1 LTAVG
6 DWTSVTTNGT
16 AQSRTHGPTHE
27 LLTAGGQNV
36 ATDVKGNITTLPANL
51 RPTGATTAMNLTWDS
66 DNKLRSADI
75 DANGTADVNFQYDA
89 LGRRVARSGTG
100 GSVVYVQM
108 DQQTIADYPVGG
120 AATTPTFRYV
130 YASYIDEPVV
140 RKTAGT
146 GGTLVYF
153 HRNHQYS
160 ITAVTTSA
168 GAIAERYAY
177 SAYGQP
183 TILDGSGSVLSSSAT
198 NNRYTYTG
206 REWDATLGLYH
217 FRARWM
223 SGIAG
228 RFMGRDPIG
237 YVQNN
242 FEPYSL
248 GGARPMIWIDPT
260 GEIALRLSEFV
271 QDGKP
276 KRDEP
281 KKDYNDCQFLPDTPK
296 ECKGGYCLSTKDPK
310 VGNCKI
316 TSVVGDKDNSYVCR
330 LVTPERICSHLKK
343 TVEDSGK
350 TNPGKTIEHDFCS
363 NGCSCDYANAKMN
376 DAPFF
381 IILIN
386 DVVMQERPGIVS
398 GFTCKFT
405 ISGTIEVTGGSVAIL
420 PCKKAGK

>member
-1 LTAVG
+1 MQCKVASSIPCKLSLCADRAHARAG
-6 DWTSVTTNGT
+6 DSHTSSGIDVACPTTQNVL
-16 AQSRTHGPTHE
+16 AIASPHE
-27 LLTAGGQNV
+27 LQG
-36 ATDVKGNITTLPANL
+36 DSWPSSS
-51 RPTGATTAMNLTWDS
+51 TGTS
-66 DNKLRSADI
+66 S
-75 DANGTADVNFQYDA
+75 FCC
-89 LGRRVARSGTG
+89 
-100 GSVVYVQM
+100 
-108 DQQTIADYPVGG
+108 
-120 AATTPTFRYV
+120 
-130 YASYIDEPVV
+130 
-140 RKTAGT
+140 
-146 GGTLVYF
+146 
-153 HRNHQYS
+153 NHQYS
-160 ITAVTTSA
+160 VTAVTTST
-168 GAIAERYAY
+168 GTIAERYAY

-386 DVVMQERPGIVS
+386 DVVMQERPGIVR

>member
-1 LTAVG
+1 MHCMVASSIPFKLSLCADRMQTCAG
-6 DWTSVTTNGT
+6 DSHASSGI
-16 AQSRTHGPTHE
+16 
-27 LLTAGGQNV
+27 NV
-36 ATDVKGNITTLPANL
+36 ACPTTQSALAIASPHESPEDSWPSS
-51 RPTGATTAMNLTWDS
+51 PTGT
-66 DNKLRSADI
+66 RS
-75 DANGTADVNFQYDA
+75 FCC
-89 LGRRVARSGTG
+89 
-100 GSVVYVQM
+100 
-108 DQQTIADYPVGG
+108 
-120 AATTPTFRYV
+120 
-130 YASYIDEPVV
+130 
-140 RKTAGT
+140 
-146 GGTLVYF
+146 
-153 HRNHQYS
+153 NHQYS
-160 ITAVTTSA
+160 VTAVTTSA

-386 DVVMQERPGIVS
+386 DVVMQERPGIVR